1 MVQCWAA
8 PLPLIHI
15 SISDFISSRRFIMN
29 DHLNEHRPLNR
40 AKSFEFTTLD
50 AATVPLA
57 HQFSFK
63 KKTSSQGPSRKTSS
77 ILGPSRKT
85 SSLGPSR
92 KTSKSSYRKKSEVMI
107 VPSLQAVERTAPNA
121 RYCDS
126 IKTLFR

>member
-1 MVQCWAA
+1 
-8 PLPLIHI
+8 
-15 SISDFISSRRFIMN
+15 MN

-50 AATVPLA
+50 AASIPLA
-57 HQFSFK
+57 HQFSFQ
-63 KKTSSQGPSRKTSS
+63 KTSSSQ
-77 ILGPSRKT
+77 GPSRKT

-92 KTSKSSYRKKSEVMI
+92 KTSKCSNRKKSEVMI